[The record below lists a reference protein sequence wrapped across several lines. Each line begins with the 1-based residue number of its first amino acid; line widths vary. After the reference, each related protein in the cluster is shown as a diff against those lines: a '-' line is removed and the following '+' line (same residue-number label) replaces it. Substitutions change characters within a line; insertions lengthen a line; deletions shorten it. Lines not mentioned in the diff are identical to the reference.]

1 MKKSIRTADTCLA
14 ALFTAVIA
22 VISQISVIMP
32 TGVPITFQTF
42 VVALC
47 GFILGTKLSLAT
59 VTAYILAGAVG
70 LPVFSGFRGGVQHI
84 FGATGGFIIGF
95 LALAL
100 FCGIAGTENSFKLR
114 FLIGVIGLVLCNL
127 AGVVQFAVV
136 SSVGFT
142 EAFLVSSAPFLIKD
156 IILFAVSVLISPK
169 IKRLILKAKK

>member
-1 MKKSIRTADTCLA
+1 MKKSIKTADACLA

-47 GFILGTKLSLAT
+47 GFVLGTKLSLASVLT
-59 VTAYILAGAVG
+59 YILAGAVG

-100 FCGIAGTENSFKLR
+100 FCGIAGTRSSFMPRL
-114 FLIGVIGLVLCNL
+114 FIGIIGLIICNFI
-127 AGVVQFAVV
+127 GVVQFAAV
-136 SSVGFT
+136 SSVGLI
-142 EAFLVSSAPFLIKD
+142 EAFLTASVPFLIKD
-156 IILFAVSVLISPK
+156 IILFTVAVMFSYK
-169 IKRLILKAKK
+169 IKSLIIKIKK